1 MRRFAIIVLLLSST
15 AHGTVYNLGVIGQ
28 TYEIAEPN
36 MLESFHT
43 KLRAA
48 QANGK
53 MAEVEAQMKERF
65 VAHAQRPNG
74 IDLPRSQQHRTRYYD
89 PSVILSQEIIDH
101 EGNVLWPA
109 GTTVNPL
116 DYVPLSQQWL
126 FFDGDDPEQSA
137 WAHAYLKR
145 YPDQVRPILTRG
157 AILELSEAWQVRLYF
172 DQHGAYV
179 KKFGIKAVPA
189 LITQEGNKLRIDEIV
204 PGEDHG

>member
-1 MRRFAIIVLLLSST
+1 MRHLLLFALLLSNV
-15 AHGTVYNLGVIGQ
+15 ADAKVYDLGVIGQ
-28 TYEIAEPN
+28 TYEIAEPD
-36 MLESFHT
+36 MLEGFYS
-43 KLRAA
+43 KLKAA
-48 QANGK
+48 QTSGK

>member
-1 MRRFAIIVLLLSST
+1 MRHLLIFILLLSSV
-15 AHGTVYNLGVIGQ
+15 ADASVYDLGVIGQ
-28 TYEIAEPN
+28 TYEIAEPD
-36 MLESFHT
+36 MLEGFYA
-43 KLRAA
+43 KLKAA

-53 MAEVEAQMKERF
+53 MAEVEAQMKQRF
-65 VAHAQRPNG
+65 TAHAQRPNG

-89 PSVILSQEIIDH
+89 PSVILSQEIRDH

-116 DYVPLSQQWL
+116 DYVTLSQQWL
-126 FFDGDDPEQSA
+126 FFNGDDPEQSA
-137 WAHAYLKR
+137 WARAYLKR
-145 YPDQVRPILTRG
+145 YPNQVRPILTRG

-179 KKFGIKAVPA
+179 EKFGIKAVPA